1 MSNNSRL
8 VPQSLTSSKQAKI
21 DQTLTNKALQ
31 KGEHYLRISKIKLLI
46 IENFGKKDC
55 KKNFFLILS
64 HYLRSMNNTTLN
76 PHAQEMLVQY
86 HQLLPI
92 YEQMAEMIPEK
103 LEDFFTE
110 AGIVVATVEHRV
122 KSEDS
127 LAGKLQLKGNKY
139 QSIHDITDV
148 VGIRVIT
155 FYNDD
160 VDKVASV
167 LERLFEI
174 DWENSIDKRKA
185 HEIDSFGY
193 LSLHYICRIPES
205 AYTNPEHPELNQI
218 RFEVQMRT
226 VLQHAWANM
235 NHDTGYKSGVEI
247 PKVYKR
253 NLSRLAGML
262 ELVDDE
268 FSRIR
273 RELADYRRQVQK
285 LVTSGNLNEVQLD
298 GDAFKSYLQIGP
310 FDALMRRI
318 ASINQA
324 EIQPM
329 DLSVFL
335 PLFQAMRFKTLGDI
349 DALVKNYSDAAY
361 QIACFQIGLT
371 DIDILSSS
379 VAPQNLCTAY
389 ILKNGGG
396 RIGLKLMLEVLN
408 GPSEGNEAMASLL
421 LEQTKDLPFMNQ

>member
-1 MSNNSRL
+1 M
-8 VPQSLTSSKQAKI
+8 
-21 DQTLTNKALQ
+21 TLDL
-31 KGEHYLRISKIKLLI
+31 
-46 IENFGKKDC
+46 
-55 KKNFFLILS
+55 
-64 HYLRSMNNTTLN
+64 
-76 PHAQEMLVQY
+76 HAQELLAQY
-86 HQLLPI
+86 RNLLPI
-92 YEQMAEMIPEK
+92 YEQMAEVIPGK
-103 LEDFFTE
+103 LKDFFTE
-110 AGIVVATVEHRV
+110 AGIVVAAVEHRV
-122 KSEDS
+122 KTEAS
-127 LAGKLQLKGNKY
+127 LSGKIQLKGSKY
-139 QSIHDITDV
+139 PSIHDITDI

-193 LSLHYICRIPES
+193 LSLHYICRIPDS
-205 AYTNPEHPELNQI
+205 AYNNPEYPELNRI

-247 PKVYKR
+247 PKVYMR

-285 LVTSGNLNEVQLD
+285 LVASGNLSEVQLD
-298 GDAFKSYLQIGP
+298 GDSFKSYLQIGP
-310 FDALMRRI
+310 FDALTRRI

-324 EIQPM
+324 EIQPV
-329 DLSVFL
+329 DLSNFL
-335 PLFQAMRFKTLGDI
+335 ALFKAMKFTTLGDI
-349 DALVKNYSDAAY
+349 ESLVKNYSDAAY
-361 QIACFQIGLT
+361 QIACYQIGLT

-389 ILKNGGG
+389 ILKKNGGQ
-396 RIGLKLMLEVLN
+396 IGLKWMLDTLN
-408 GPSEGNEAMASLL
+408 GPSEVNDAMAELL

>member
-1 MSNNSRL
+1 MTPEPDS
-8 VPQSLTSSKQAKI
+8 
-21 DQTLTNKALQ
+21 
-31 KGEHYLRISKIKLLI
+31 
-46 IENFGKKDC
+46 
-55 KKNFFLILS
+55 
-64 HYLRSMNNTTLN
+64 
-76 PHAQEMLVQY
+76 HAQELLAQY
-86 HQLLPI
+86 KSLLPV
-92 YEQMAEMIPEK
+92 YTQMADVIPEK
-103 LEDFFTE
+103 LKEFFAE
-110 AGIVVATVEHRV
+110 AGIIVAAVEHRV
-122 KSEDS
+122 KAEES
-127 LAGKLQLKGNKY
+127 LAGKLKLKGSKY
-139 QSIHDITDV
+139 RDIFDITDL

-155 FYNDD
+155 FYIDD

-205 AYTNPEHPELNQI
+205 AYSDPEHPELNKI

-247 PKVYKR
+247 PTTYLR

-273 RELADYRRQVQK
+273 RELSDYRRNVQN
-285 LVTSGNLNEVQLD
+285 LVASGNLDEVLLD
-298 GDAFKSYLQIGP
+298 GDSFRSYLQIKP
-310 FDALMRRI
+310 FDALSKRI

-324 EIQPM
+324 EIQPV
-329 DLSVFL
+329 DLRAFL
-335 PLFQAMRFKTLGDI
+335 GLFKAMGFKTLGDI
-349 DALVKNYSDAAY
+349 ARMVRDYSDAAY
-361 QIACFQIGLT
+361 QIACFQMGIT
-371 DIDILSSS
+371 DLDIVSSS

-396 RIGLKLMLEVLN
+396 RAGLKLMLDALN
-408 GPSEGNEAMASLL
+408 GPSESNEFMADYL
-421 LEQTKDLPFMNQ
+421 LEQAKDLPFMNK

>member
-1 MSNNSRL
+1 M
-8 VPQSLTSSKQAKI
+8 K
-21 DQTLTNKALQ
+21 
-31 KGEHYLRISKIKLLI
+31 ELL
-46 IENFGKKDC
+46 
-55 KKNFFLILS
+55 
-64 HYLRSMNNTTLN
+64 
-76 PHAQEMLVQY
+76 AQY
-86 HQLLPI
+86 RNLLPV

-103 LEDFFTE
+103 LKGFLAE
-110 AGIVVATVEHRV
+110 AGIIVAAVEHRV
-122 KSEDS
+122 KTESS
-127 LAGKLQLKGNKY
+127 LIGKLQLKGDKY
-139 QSIHDITDV
+139 HSIYDITDL

-193 LSLHYICRIPES
+193 LSLHYICRVPES
-205 AYTNPEHPELNQI
+205 AYTHPEHPEINQI

-253 NLSRLAGML
+253 QLSRLAGML

-273 RELADYRRQVQK
+273 LELAEYRRQVQN
-285 LVTSGNLNEVQLD
+285 LVASGNLDEVPLD
-298 GDAFKSYLQIGP
+298 GDAFRSYLQIGP
-310 FDALMRRI
+310 FDVLMYRI

-324 EIQPM
+324 EIQPV
-329 DLSVFL
+329 DLSNFL
-335 PLFQAMRFKTLGDI
+335 PLFKAMGFQTLGDI
-349 DALVKNYSDAAY
+349 D
-361 QIACFQIGLT
+361 
-371 DIDILSSS
+371 
-379 VAPQNLCTAY
+379 
-389 ILKNGGG
+389 
-396 RIGLKLMLEVLN
+396 KLI
-408 GPSEGNEAMASLL
+408 
-421 LEQTKDLPFMNQ
+421 